1 MAGFAVASKATATAL
16 SPLLVTPVPGAR
28 ILYGIAVLGS
38 GIMGS
43 MGSKIQAAGAGA
55 DKLTGADKVGEDLDK
70 FNQEQEQKERRTRS
84 EEKGIR

>member
-1 MAGFAVASKATATAL
+1 MAGFALASKATATAL

-43 MGSKIQAAGAGA
+43 MAGSQLAASGA
-55 DKLTGADKVGEDLDK
+55 DKLTGADKVGEDLEK
-70 FNQEQEQKERRTRS
+70 FNQQEKKRKKNKKNKR
-84 EEKGIR
+84 KN